1 MPKKKKNVHR
11 QQDVVVIKLMDVK
24 TKNKQKKSFSGVH
37 ANLWFC
43 TTEEKI
49 RIKTLSNFCGS
60 VTVRQY
66 MCACSLKSA
75 CHLKNSS

>member
-24 TKNKQKKSFSGVH
+24 TKKKKKSFSGVH

>member
-24 TKNKQKKSFSGVH
+24 KKKKKSFSSVH